1 MLPTLTPAVA
11 SRFAMLALSHVTR
24 EYPNKLEHVLTG
36 PEDLLSPRALHPVF
50 YGSYDWHSCVHGYWL
65 LARLLRRVP
74 SMPEAP
80 VIRALFD
87 AHLTPAN
94 VAAEV
99 EYLAPAHRTTFER
112 PYGWAWAHMLVAE
125 LTRHDTDDG
134 RRWSAA
140 LRPLADT
147 ISARWHA
154 FLPKSTYPIRV
165 GTHFNTA
172 FAIALSLTYAEA
184 VGDLSLAGALRDA
197 ATRWYGTDADC
208 QAWEP
213 GSDEF
218 LSSALMEA
226 ECMRR
231 VLPPAVFA
239 SWLRQFLP
247 RLDTCLPQTL
257 FAPATVSDRSDGK
270 IAHLDG
276 LNLSR
281 AWCWRHLAGTMSDDD
296 PRLRHALDAAARH
309 LDASLTHVAGD
320 YMGEHWLATFALL
333 AIDE

>member
-1 MLPTLTPAVA
+1 M
-11 SRFAMLALSHVTR
+11 
-24 EYPNKLEHVLTG
+24 TG
-36 PEDLLSPRALHPVF
+36 PAELRSPRSLHPVF

-74 SMPEAP
+74 TLPQVDA
-80 VIRALFD
+80 IRALFD
-87 AHLTPAN
+87 EQLTATK

-99 EYLAPAHRTTFER
+99 AYMVPPHRATFER
-112 PYGWAWAHMLVAE
+112 PYGWAWVLMLSAEFAQHSDSHAATWSTALQPLATHVAE
-125 LTRHDTDDG
+125 
-134 RRWSAA
+134 RW
-140 LRPLADT
+140 L
-147 ISARWHA
+147 A
-154 FLPKSTYPIRV
+154 FLPKCTYPIRV

-172 FAIALSLTYAEA
+172 FAVSLSLVYAHIAEHHE
-184 VGDLSLAGALRDA
+184 LTSALTTA
-197 ATRWYGTDADC
+197 ARLWYTNDVSC

-218 LSSALMEA
+218 LSPALMEA

-231 VLPPAVFA
+231 VLSPAEFDT
-239 SWLRQFLP
+239 WLPQFLP
-247 RLDTCLPQTL
+247 HIARCEPRTL

-281 AWCWRHLAGTMSDDD
+281 AWCWRQLASTMPNGD
-296 PRLRHALDAAARH
+296 PRRAIALDAAMAH
-309 LDASLTHVAGD
+309 LDDSLPHVSGD

-333 AIDE
+333 ALDD